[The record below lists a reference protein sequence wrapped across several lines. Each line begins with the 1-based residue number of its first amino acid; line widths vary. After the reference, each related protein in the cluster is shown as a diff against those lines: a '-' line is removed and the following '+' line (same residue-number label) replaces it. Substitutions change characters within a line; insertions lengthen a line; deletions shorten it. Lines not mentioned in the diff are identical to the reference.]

1 MDAPMMCLINLSS
14 NCEIVQE
21 IWKKKFDVQRMVK
34 KLFMVGTKK
43 QSKKESIDIGIDS
56 KAHSD
61 VRKICCEST
70 CACSSRRCVVKN

>member
-1 MDAPMMCLINLSS
+1 MMCLINLSS

-43 QSKKESIDIGIDS
+43 LEALSYPVESS
-56 KAHSD
+56 
-61 VRKICCEST
+61 ST
-70 CACSSRRCVVKN
+70 VL